1 MTKPCWKKHS
11 QKRKKVKQFLKKY
24 NILYVGGFPR
34 STNPRLS
41 TPLHFSA
48 VGECSARRISRGLKR
63 EKGVARVVFGSVFVY
78 MWLYLYLHLC
88 LYLYLCYQGPHSTL
102 GKRGGK
108 PCKGWAMFIFLSMQ
122 CFPYTSFFSLIFE
135 KVAQHRAND
144 EYKDRPPLVQA
155 DGRRAEHGREGKVAS
170 N

>member
-1 MTKPCWKKHS
+1 M
-11 QKRKKVKQFLKKY
+11 KQFLKKY

-63 EKGVARVVFGSVFVY
+63 EKGWQGLY
-78 MWLYLYLHLC
+78 LDLYLYICGCICICIYVCICICVIRGLTAHW
-88 LYLYLCYQGPHSTL
+88 
-102 GKRGGK
+102 GKEVVSLARGGQ
-108 PCKGWAMFIFLSMQ
+108 CSFFLSMQ
-122 CFPYTSFFSLIFE
+122 CFPFTSFFSLIFE